1 MTDKEA
7 FESSLPKEIN
17 IYLQDGSI
25 LDNENVVEDSMVWTT
40 TLCDEDYIT
49 IGKCCPSSFEIMI
62 FSDANYPEKKTRIN
76 PIIKVTDEDNIT
88 HEMDLGLYY
97 VYSSSRTD
105 DKLHRDIV
113 AYDYFYSLSVL
124 PINDFINRFFEET
137 TIYSFTFKELR
148 TSFYKEF
155 GIIDDT
161 PEEDH
166 LVIINDVTIDNKAVV
181 SAGILK
187 IKNNAAK
194 NKKIKDH
201 FIEDAFEKKQILDK
215 IGFQYNNLRKV
226 KVYIEQV

>member
-1 MTDKEA
+1 MFKYNEWSDLIDSDELVMPIRKEGTKVYCLTKDDTEVWFDFDDFDFDKTPGER
-7 FESSLPKEIN
+7 K
-17 IYLQDGSI
+17 QD
-25 LDNENVVEDSMVWTT
+25 V
-40 TLCDEDYIT
+40 
-49 IGKCCPSSFEIMI
+49 
-62 FSDANYPEKKTRIN
+62 
-76 PIIKVTDEDNIT
+76 
-88 HEMDLGLYY
+88 
-97 VYSSSRTD
+97 
-105 DKLHRDIV
+105 DIV
-113 AYDYFYSLSVL
+113 
-124 PINDFINRFFEET
+124 
-137 TIYSFTFKELR
+137 
-148 TSFYKEF
+148 
-155 GIIDDT
+155 IDDT

>member
-1 MTDKEA
+1 MYCLTKDDTEVCFDFDDFDFDKTPGER
-7 FESSLPKEIN
+7 K
-17 IYLQDGSI
+17 QD
-25 LDNENVVEDSMVWTT
+25 V
-40 TLCDEDYIT
+40 
-49 IGKCCPSSFEIMI
+49 
-62 FSDANYPEKKTRIN
+62 
-76 PIIKVTDEDNIT
+76 
-88 HEMDLGLYY
+88 
-97 VYSSSRTD
+97 
-105 DKLHRDIV
+105 DIV
-113 AYDYFYSLSVL
+113 
-124 PINDFINRFFEET
+124 
-137 TIYSFTFKELR
+137 
-148 TSFYKEF
+148 
-155 GIIDDT
+155 IDDT